1 MNVFYNN
8 KILFVINVKHTDMDL
23 LLKQLK
29 VLLQE
34 RNIPSGRITL
44 VPKNPYEI
52 VIIRKREEE
61 FIWDKEKNTLRMS
74 QPYLF

>member
-8 KILFVINVKHTDMDL
+8 KILFVINVKHTD
-23 LLKQLK
+23 
-29 VLLQE
+29 
-34 RNIPSGRITL
+34 
-44 VPKNPYEI
+44 
-52 VIIRKREEE
+52 KREEE

>member
-34 RNIPSGRITL
+34 RNIPSGRLTL
-44 VPKNPYEI
+44 VLKNPYEI
-52 VIIRKREEE
+52 VIITKREEE
-61 FIWDKEKNTLRMS
+61 YIWDKEKNTLRMS

>member
-34 RNIPSGRITL
+34 RNIPSGRLTL
-44 VPKNPYEI
+44 APKNPCEI
-52 VIIRKREEE
+52 VIIPKREEE

>member
-1 MNVFYNN
+1 MLYRRNIMNVFYNN

-34 RNIPSGRITL
+34 R
-44 VPKNPYEI
+44 
-52 VIIRKREEE
+52 EEE

>member
-29 VLLQE
+29 VLLQD
-34 RNIPSGRITL
+34 RNIPSGRLTL
-44 VPKNPYEI
+44 VPKKPYEI
-52 VIIRKREEE
+52 VIIPKREEE
-61 FIWDKEKNTLRMS
+61 LIWDKEKNTLRMS

>member
-1 MNVFYNN
+1 MNIFYNN

-34 RNIPSGRITL
+34 RNIPSGRLTL
-44 VPKNPYEI
+44 APKSPYEI
-52 VIIRKREEE
+52 VIIPKREEE

>member
-1 MNVFYNN
+1 MNIFYNN

-34 RNIPSGRITL
+34 RNIPSGRLTL

-52 VIIRKREEE
+52 VIIPKREEE
-61 FIWDKEKNTLRMS
+61 FIWDKEKNALRIS
-74 QPYLF
+74 QPFLF